1 MNKILSVNLPMIK
14 TAGSNEPIKI
24 GDTFV
29 VATKERADMV
39 KVVEIKYNKI
49 KYGTSNVNVINVYF
63 ANPQNKLYK
72 IEYNLDKFIILY
84 YKPAD
89 FGAALFEHINCNDIC
104 FYECA
109 GDYYNGKKCTFMKWE
124 FIANLDTDSFWR
136 IGFGSWGLA
145 GDSFVIENNSI
156 KSTLIQIKEFDLIN
170 GHIQLSIEDIE
181 KLKSAYGDKETAI
194 NALKSTV
201 KINGF
206 DEEKKS
212 PTKLGSITMEI
223 YDNDSVESLQER
235 ISDLFENFS

>member
-1 MNKILSVNLPMIK
+1 MNKILSVTLPMLK
-14 TAGSNEPIKI
+14 TTGSNDPIKL

-29 VATKERADMV
+29 VATKESVDMV
-39 KVVEIKYNKI
+39 KVVQIKYNKI

-72 IEYNLDKFIILY
+72 IEYNLDKFIIFY
-84 YKPAD
+84 YKPTD
-89 FGAALFEHINCNDIC
+89 FGTALFEYIDRDTIH
-104 FYECA
+104 FYANEN
-109 GDYYNGKKCTFMKWE
+109 DYYNGKVCHFMKWE

-156 KSTLIQIKEFDLIN
+156 KSTLIQINEFDLIN
-170 GHIQLSIEDIE
+170 GHIQLSVEDMK

-206 DEEKKS
+206 GK
-212 PTKLGSITMEI
+212 TKIGSITMTI
-223 YDNDSVESLQER
+223 YDDDTLDSLKTR
-235 ISDLFENFS
+235 LSDIFLED